1 MNILALAGGVGGA
14 KLAAGLAAE
23 VTPERLTVVVNTGD
37 DFRHFGLKICPDLD
51 TICYTLAG
59 LAHPDTGWGRAG
71 ETWSALDA
79 IRTLGGPTWFN
90 LGDRDLGTHLE
101 RTRLLGEG
109 APLSEVVK
117 RFCQAWGV
125 DVRVLPMT
133 DAEVATM
140 VQTDEGLLEFQ
151 DYFVRRR
158 CEPEV
163 RGFVFRGAEMA
174 YAAPGVLE
182 AISAAQAVM
191 ICPSNP
197 WVSIDPILS
206 VPEIR
211 AALPGKPVV
220 AVSPIVAGQAIRG
233 PAAKMYRDLG
243 LLPSPLAVAQHYSD
257 LLVGLVMDNQDEDF
271 AGAVKQSGVVPLVT
285 DTIMKSGAD
294 RARLAREVMEF
305 AGRLAVL

>member
-151 DYFVRRR
+151 DFFVRRR

-305 AGRLAVL
+305 AGRLAV